1 MDIQSLS
8 RDSIARELPLAPRS
22 RKRVKRSRGA
32 VQTQTHAGVKP
43 RDKLEWER
51 KGDWE
56 GLFAAWN
63 DVG

>member
-22 RKRVKRSRGA
+22 RKRVKMSRGA
-32 VQTQTHAGVKP
+32 VQKQTHAGVKTL
-43 RDKLEWER
+43 DKLEWER